1 MKRKSKIRL
10 FDSQTA
16 RVQLNVRALRGGG
29 WIAVKQERHATH
41 LLQRGRTQR
50 GFDHD

>member
-1 MKRKSKIRL
+1 MKGKSKIRL

-16 RVQLNVRALRGGG
+16 RVQLNMRALRGG

-41 LLQRGRTQR
+41 LLQRGRTQT